1 MIKTGKNHFPVGKT
15 NLRSKKMKNKFVLV
29 GIITLFCCANGL
41 AQLNLPRESQRA
53 EVAQVIGDARV
64 TLVYHRPNTKARE
77 VWGKLVPFGEVWR
90 TGANEN
96 STFETSRDVKINGQ
110 TLPAGKYGL
119 HTIPNKDEWTIIF
132 NKVNNEWG
140 SFRYDA
146 KQDQLRIT
154 AKPVKAEFQETMSLG
169 FENIKATTADIAL
182 RWENLRVPFTID
194 VGNLNDRTLTEIRK
208 QMSNLKADDFNT
220 PARAAS
226 WIYSQKMTAN
236 YGEAIGWLDASLKA
250 KETPNA
256 LGLKAYLLADSGK
269 KTEAIAAAER
279 AIQLAKAMTPAGNT
293 VDLEKRLA
301 EWKGGK

>member
-1 MIKTGKNHFPVGKT
+1 
-15 NLRSKKMKNKFVLV
+15 MKNKFVLV
-29 GIITLFCCANGL
+29 GIITLFCCVNGL
-41 AQLNLPRESQRA
+41 AQLTLPRESQRA
-53 EVAQVIGDARV
+53 EVAQVIGDTRV
-64 TLVYHRPNTKARE
+64 SLVYHRPNTKARE

-96 STFETSRDVKINGQ
+96 ATFETSRDVKINGQ

-140 SFRYDA
+140 SFKYDA
-146 KQDQLRIT
+146 KQDQLRVT

-169 FENIKATTADIAL
+169 FENIKATTADVVM

-208 QMSNLKADDFNT
+208 QMSNLKADDLRT
-220 PARAAS
+220 PSQAAN

-250 KETPNA
+250 KETSNA
-256 LGLKAYLLADSGK
+256 LGLKSYLLADSGK

>member
-1 MIKTGKNHFPVGKT
+1 
-15 NLRSKKMKNKFVLV
+15 MKNKFVLV
-29 GIITLFCCANGL
+29 GIITLFCCVNGL

-53 EVAQVIGDARV
+53 EVAQVVGDTRV
-64 TLVYHRPNTKARE
+64 SLVYHRPNTKARE

-96 STFETSRDVKINGQ
+96 TTFEVSRDVKINGQ

-119 HTIPNKDEWTIIF
+119 HTIPNKNEWTIIF